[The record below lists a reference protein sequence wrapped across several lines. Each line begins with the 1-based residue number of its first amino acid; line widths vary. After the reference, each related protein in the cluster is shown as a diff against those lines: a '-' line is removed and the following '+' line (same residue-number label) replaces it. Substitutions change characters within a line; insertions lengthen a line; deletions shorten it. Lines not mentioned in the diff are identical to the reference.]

1 MTQDPIVDEIHKI
14 REKMLSECDGDIDKL
29 MDQLKERER
38 EEENSVIS
46 LDEFQNQPSLAH

>member
-1 MTQDPIVDEIHKI
+1 MTQDPIVNEIHKI

-29 MDQLKERER
+29 MDRLKERER

-46 LDEFQNQPSLAH
+46 LDEFRNQPSLSH